1 MRNDTG
7 LAPVALV
14 ALAVALLSAMDAGMK
29 AQTALIPVLQAVWL
43 RYAVA
48 TILLVPVFLARPQRL
63 SRATLTANA
72 LRGVVVAATAL
83 CFFYAISVLPLAL
96 VVSIAFIA
104 PFLIALLGRI
114 LLGETIHP
122 RIGIGIAFGFVGVL
136 VIFGGE
142 LRVGVSADQFLGFAA
157 AIAGAFGYALV
168 AVLIRKQAATDRA
181 QTMVLLQTATAGLIL
196 TPLAIGVWQPL
207 GATSLSLGG
216 LVGLLGAA
224 GQLAIAAGF
233 ARAPAARLGILE
245 YTSFV
250 WAALFGFL
258 FFAEVPRAETFGG
271 AAIIVAACLV
281 ALRSEGPEPTGR
293 ATARA
298 PYRTDPRDHD

>member
-1 MRNDTG
+1 
-7 LAPVALV
+7 
-14 ALAVALLSAMDAGMK
+14 
-29 AQTALIPVLQAVWL
+29 VWL

-48 TILLVPVFLARPQRL
+48 TILLVPIFLARPQRL
-63 SRATLTANA
+63 SRATLAANA

-258 FFAEVPRAETFGG
+258 FFAEVPRAETFAG

-298 PYRTDPRDHD
+298 PYRTDPRDQD

>member
-1 MRNDTG
+1 MRNETG

-258 FFAEVPRAETFGG
+258 FFAEVPRAETFAG

-298 PYRTDPRDHD
+298 PYRTDPRDQD